1 MEKVI
6 ELLKN
11 EKQYL
16 KNKVFRFKEDLE
28 TITEIDQALQLL
40 QTGVSSSDY
49 RVVEYDGFFQIQK
62 KYIKKE
68 NIGFLWW
75 KKEIEKIDWKCVDKY
90 GNFIY
95 SINTRFGNINNY
107 HKKIKDFKDLDSA
120 LEKIKVMNNGCYYH
134 YC

>member
-95 SINTRFGNINNY
+95 SINTRFGNVNNY